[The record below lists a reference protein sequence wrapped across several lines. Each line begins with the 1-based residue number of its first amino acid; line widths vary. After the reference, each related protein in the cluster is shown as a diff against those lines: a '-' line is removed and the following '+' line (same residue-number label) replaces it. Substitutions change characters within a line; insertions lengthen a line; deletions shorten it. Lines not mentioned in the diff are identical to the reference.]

1 MLAFWGGACGKE
13 PASQCRRCKRYEFD
27 PGVRKI
33 LWRRKWQPTPVFLPG
48 NVHGQRNTSM
58 SHKESG
64 ITEHT
69 HTHTH
74 THTLCLSLLLVLWGF
89 LGFTVIKNLPV
100 NAGDTR
106 DSGLISGSGRS
117 LWNRKCQPTPIFLPG
132 ESHGQRSL
140 VGYSPWVTKSQT
152 LLSIHACIL
161 VLNYSINM
169 KV

>member
-1 MLAFWGGACGKE
+1 MQEMQEIWVWPWGQEDSLEKEMATHSSILAWKCPWTEE
-13 PASQCRRCKRYEFD
+13 PVHESQRVGHDWTY
-27 PGVRKI
+27 
-33 LWRRKWQPTPVFLPG
+33 
-48 NVHGQRNTSM
+48 
-58 SHKESG
+58 
-64 ITEHT
+64 T

-74 THTLCLSLLLVLWGF
+74 THTLSLSLFLLLVLWGF
-89 LGFTVIKNLPV
+89 LGFTGIKNLPV
-100 NAGDTR
+100 TAGDTR
-106 DSGLISGSGRS
+106 DTGLISGSGRS
-117 LWNRKCQPTPIFLPG
+117 LWNRKCQPTPVFLPG